1 MSSQDKT
8 PEDGANSSTSEQVEV
23 TEHPILNLISAA
35 LSAQTPLA
43 AAHVSRLRSRRPN
56 STPKQLLKVLDRQ
69 FLAATTGSGAAVG
82 TAAAAPGVGTA
93 IGAAMAL
100 GETAVSLQARFFTFL
115 LAPRFTKSRSLKW
128 SGRTLIFTVLLGASA
143 EKIVHN
149 VAGRTGRHWAK
160 HTLNAIPMSAIRSI
174 NKAIGVNFVTKYG
187 TKQGLIVLGKVVPF
201 GFGAVIGGG
210 LNFVIGQT
218 VVKATQRAFG
228 EPDLDPRV
236 TSTETA

>member
-8 PEDGANSSTSEQVEV
+8 PEDGANSSTSERVEV
-23 TEHPILNLISAA
+23 TEHPLLNLISAA

-43 AAHVSRLRSRRPN
+43 AAHVSRLRSRHPN

-82 TAAAAPGVGTA
+82 IAAAAPGVGTA

-100 GETAVSLQARFFTFL
+100 GETAVSLQVAVFYI
-115 LAPRFTKSRSLKW
+115 LACAEIHEIQITEVERK
-128 SGRTLIFTVLLGASA
+128 RTLIFTVLLGGSA
-143 EKIVHN
+143 EIVHN
-149 VAGRTGRHWAK
+149 VAGRTGKHWAK

-228 EPDLDPRV
+228 EPDLDPGV
-236 TSTETA
+236 ASTETV